1 MISKKMALDSGLAL
15 VLISLIVF
23 FITKSIPA
31 LYFATGFTV
40 ICMTV
45 PSVFKPFAKL
55 WFGLSHIIGTVVSK
69 IILSIVFYVVITPV
83 GLFRQM
89 IGKDTLMLKKFKKG
103 KDSVFVERNHIYKS
117 EDILKPY

>member
-1 MISKKMALDSGLAL
+1 MISKKQALDSGLAL

-23 FITKSIPA
+23 FITKNIYA
-31 LYFATGFTV
+31 IYFATFFTL

-55 WFGLSHIIGTVVSK
+55 WFGLSHLIGTVLSK
-69 IILSIVFYVVITPV
+69 IILSIVFYTIITPM
-83 GLFRQM
+83 GLLRQM
-89 IGKDTLMLKKFKKG
+89 LGKDSLMLKKFKKG
-103 KDSVFVERNHIYKS
+103 TGSVFVERDHTYKS

>member
-23 FITKSIPA
+23 FITKNIYA
-31 LYFATGFTV
+31 IYFATFFTLV
-40 ICMTV
+40 CMTV

-55 WFGLSHIIGTVVSK
+55 WFGMSHLIGTFLSK
-69 IILSIVFYVVITPV
+69 IILSIVFYTIITPV
-83 GLFRQM
+83 GLLRQAM
-89 IGKDTLMLKKFKKG
+89 GKDSLMLKKFKKG
-103 KDSVFVERNHIYKS
+103 TGSVFVERNHTYKS